1 MARLVQI
8 GRADMIILRI
18 IGALLALA
26 GIVYMAMA
34 AIKRGKLS
42 DPGPNLNDTV
52 QPTLEPRRR
61 GMRFLGLSVN
71 WPGIALFV
79 SGLALIV
86 LSWLLAPPPPA

>member
-1 MARLVQI
+1 
-8 GRADMIILRI
+8 MIVLGI

-42 DPGPNLNDTV
+42 DPDPNPTDTV
-52 QPTLEPRRR
+52 QPTLEPRHR

-71 WPGIALFV
+71 WPGLAMFV
-79 SGLALIV
+79 GGLVLII